1 MTLKNNQITVHKC
14 IFTEQAK
21 KVKEAISEISKK
33 DSLCAGDTQ
42 AIRKL
47 TEVYD
52 VLSNPVREN
61 DGLRQATDNNGRHEA
76 SQ

>member
-1 MTLKNNQITVHKC
+1 MARKNNEITIHKC

-21 KVKEAISEISKK
+21 KVKDAILEISKK
-33 DSLCAGDTQ
+33 DSLYASDTK
-42 AIRKL
+42 AIRIL

-52 VLSNPVREN
+52 VLSNSVQEN
-61 DGLRQATDNNGRHEA
+61 DGLFLVTDKNGHYEV

>member
-1 MTLKNNQITVHKC
+1 MALKNNQITIHKC
-14 IFTEQAK
+14 IFSEQAR

-33 DSLCAGDTQ
+33 DSLSASDTQ

-52 VLSNPVREN
+52 VLSNPVQEN
-61 DGLRQATDNNGRHEA
+61 DDLHLATDNNGHCV
-76 SQ
+76 